1 MNELSRNDPFMFPI
15 GLLQKTILNF
25 LINKAMEEDMVSL
38 REQIFCYCVLV
49 AIVICSKFKQF
60 PSKRQVYF
68 LSSSLMTL
76 KVNQLTII

>member
-38 REQIFCYCVLV
+38 REQIFCSFV
-49 AIVICSKFKQF
+49 
-60 PSKRQVYF
+60 PS
-68 LSSSLMTL
+68 LNSSP
-76 KVNQLTII
+76 VNDKSIFCHRL

>member
-38 REQIFCYCVLV
+38 QEQIFC
-49 AIVICSKFKQF
+49 
-60 PSKRQVYF
+60 
-68 LSSSLMTL
+68 
-76 KVNQLTII
+76 